1 MKLLIDL
8 FLKYKNLSIQ
18 IKATLWF
25 LICLFL
31 QKGIS
36 FIATPIFTRIMSASE
51 FGAYNIW
58 LSWFGVTTVIVSLN
72 LFCGVYISGI
82 IKFSDDRKN
91 FSQSLVSLNLL
102 LCLLW
107 LVVYIL
113 FDKYINKLLG
123 CTNIQMLCMI
133 FLIWTTSIYSFWAS
147 EQRVDLKYK
156 QMVSVTLLLS
166 VFKPILCFF
175 LVINLSDKATGRIIG
190 VCITEAV
197 ICTPLI
203 LHYISKQKHFFN
215 FKYWK
220 YALLFNFPLVPHY
233 LSSVV
238 ITNSD
243 RIMIGYFDG
252 KASAGIYSLGASV
265 SQVVSVFS
273 AAFFMSIEP
282 WLYKKLKANEIE
294 NISSVAYATFTIIGV
309 LNLMLIIMTPEAVRI
324 FAPKEYYDAIW
335 LVPPLACGVFF
346 SFQYTFYAVFEFYY
360 KKTHLIAI
368 ATFVG
373 AFFNLIGNYIFIPLY
388 GYQAAAYTSL
398 FCFIVY
404 AVMHYVFM
412 RNLCINHYGFNIYN
426 LKVICILS
434 CLLIFFAS
442 FLMLLYPYEYLRYSL
457 FLAICILIVL
467 KRNSFLDLKKIV
479 LSKLNK

>member
-1 MKLLIDL
+1 MKLLTDL

-36 FIATPIFTRIMSASE
+36 FIATPIFTRIMSTSD
-51 FGAYNIW
+51 FGAYNVW
-58 LSWFGVTTVIVSLN
+58 LSLFGVATVIVSLN
-72 LFCGVYISGI
+72 LFCGVYTSGI

-107 LVVYIL
+107 LVVYIF
-113 FDKYINKLLG
+113 FDRYINKLLG

-175 LVINLSDKATGRIIG
+175 LVINLSDKATARIIG

-203 LHYISKQKHFFN
+203 LHYISKQNLFFN
-215 FKYWK
+215 LKYWK
-220 YALLFNFPLVPHY
+220 YALQFNIPLVPHY

-243 RIMIGYFDG
+243 RIMISYFDSDE
-252 KASAGIYSLGASV
+252 SAGIYSLGASV
-265 SQVVSVFS
+265 AQVVSVFCT
-273 AAFFMSIEP
+273 AFFMSIEP
-282 WLYKKLKANEIE
+282 WLYKKLKNSEIE
-294 NISSVAYATFTIIGV
+294 NISTVAYTTFSIIGI
-309 LNLMLIIMTPEAVRI
+309 LNLMLIIMAPEAVKI
-324 FAPKEYYDAIW
+324 FAPFEYHEAIW
-335 LVPPLACGVFF
+335 IVPPLACGIFF

-360 KKTHLIAI
+360 KKTHLIAL

-373 AFFNLIGNYIFIPLY
+373 AFLNLIGNYLLIPVY

-398 FCFIVY
+398 LCYIVY
-404 AVMHYVFM
+404 ALMHYIFM
-412 RNLCINHYGFNIYN
+412 RSLCIINYKVNIYS
-426 LKVICILS
+426 LKVILTLS
-434 CLLIFFAS
+434 LS
-442 FLMLLYPYEYLRYSL
+442 FIMLAGLFMLCYPYEYFRYCL
-457 FLAICILIVL
+457 FILLCLIIAIKKDIFMQL
-467 KRNSFLDLKKIV
+467 KSIAISRFK
-479 LSKLNK
+479 